1 MKGEFMGPEITV
13 DDIDAF
19 RELINIGIGRSAG
32 RLNRITS
39 AHVVLSVP
47 DVRVIPVSDVDEIFH
62 DSDETLSTVSLD
74 YTGSF
79 SGRTAVVFPQDS
91 AAKLAMAVTGEDG
104 GFNDLDS
111 MKVEVLKEV
120 GNILVSGVMGSISNV
135 LKSSL
140 SYSIPV
146 YNESELRDLILDCEK
161 FSDEYVIIG
170 HANFTIRDLEISGDI
185 VMILEMGSLG
195 HLLEC
200 IRQV

>member
-32 RLNRITS
+32 MLNRITS
-39 AHVVLSVP
+39 SHVVLSVP

-62 DSDETLSTVSLD
+62 DSDETMSTVSLD

-146 YNESELRDLILDCEK
+146 YNESELRDLIMDCEK

-170 HANFTIRDLEISGDI
+170 HANFTIRDLEISGNI

>member
-1 MKGEFMGPEITV
+1 MKDDIMSTAITG

-32 RLNRITS
+32 MLNKITRS
-39 AHVVLSVP
+39 HVTLSVP
-47 DVRVIPVSDVDEIFH
+47 EVRVIPVMEVDDLFN
-62 DSDETLSTVSLD
+62 DSGEELSAVSLD

-79 SGRTAVVFPQDS
+79 SGRTAVIFPQDS
-91 AAKLAMAVTGEDG
+91 AAKLAIAVTGENQG
-104 GFNDLDS
+104 SRDLDS

-135 LKSSL
+135 LKTSL
-140 SYSIPV
+140 SYSLPV
-146 YNESELRDLILDCEK
+146 YNKSDLMDLISDCEN
-161 FSDEYVIIG
+161 FAEEFVIIG
-170 HANFTIRDLEISGDI
+170 NADFTIRDLEIAGNI

-200 IRQV
+200 IRRL

>member
-1 MKGEFMGPEITV
+1 MSTAITG

-32 RLNRITS
+32 MLNKITRS
-39 AHVVLSVP
+39 HVTLSVP
-47 DVRVIPVSDVDEIFH
+47 EVEIVPIDKFDEINCV
-62 DSDETLSTVSLD
+62 ETGENLATVSLD
-74 YTGSF
+74 YSGSF
-79 SGRTAVVFPQDS
+79 SGRTAVVFPPDS

-104 GFNDLDS
+104 GSPDLDG

-146 YNESELRDLILDCEK
+146 YNESGFKDLIRDCET
-161 FSDEYVIIG
+161 FAEEYVIIG
-170 HANFTIRDLEISGDI
+170 RADFTIRDLEISGNI
-185 VMILEMGSLG
+185 VMILEMGSLE
-195 HLLEC
+195 HLLESV
-200 IRQV
+200 RKV

>member
-1 MKGEFMGPEITV
+1 MGPEITV

-32 RLNRITS
+32 MLNRITS
-39 AHVVLSVP
+39 SHVVLSVP

-62 DSDETLSTVSLD
+62 DSDETMSTVSLD

-146 YNESELRDLILDCEK
+146 YNESELRDLIMDCEK

-170 HANFTIRDLEISGDI
+170 HANFTIRDLEISGNI

>member
-1 MKGEFMGPEITV
+1 MSTAITG

-32 RLNRITS
+32 MLNKITRS
-39 AHVVLSVP
+39 HVTLSVP
-47 DVRVIPVSDVDEIFH
+47 EVRVIPVMEVDDLFN
-62 DSDETLSTVSLD
+62 DSGEELSAVSLD

-79 SGRTAVVFPQDS
+79 SGRTAVIFPQDS
-91 AAKLAMAVTGEDG
+91 AAKLAIAVTGENQG
-104 GFNDLDS
+104 SRDLDS

-135 LKSSL
+135 LKTSL
-140 SYSIPV
+140 SYSLPV
-146 YNESELRDLILDCEK
+146 YNKSDLMDLISDCEN
-161 FSDEYVIIG
+161 FAEEFVIIG
-170 HANFTIRDLEISGDI
+170 NADFTIRDLEIAGNI

-200 IRQV
+200 IRRL